1 MFMLILGLIHT
12 FAFVYR
18 NAKAG
23 ESMMMWEMS
32 AEYWTGVAM
41 LVPQLWL
48 TFMSLAPIRNTS
60 YELFLLLHRI
70 SALLFTVFFFL

>member
-1 MFMLILGLIHT
+1 MLILGLIHT

-23 ESMMMWEMS
+23 ENRMMYEMS
-32 AEYWTGVAM
+32 AEYWTGIAM

-48 TFMSLAPIRNTS
+48 TVMSIFPIRERH
-60 YELFLLLHRI
+60 YEFFKLLHRI
-70 SALLFTVFFFL
+70 AALLFSVFFFL